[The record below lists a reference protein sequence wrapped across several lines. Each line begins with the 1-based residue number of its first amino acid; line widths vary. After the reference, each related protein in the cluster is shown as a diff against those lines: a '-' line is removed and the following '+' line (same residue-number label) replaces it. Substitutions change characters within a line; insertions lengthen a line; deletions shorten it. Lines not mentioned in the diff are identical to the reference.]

1 MPNIV
6 NQIIMAAIRTK
17 KLFIVQWLVV
27 KSNQERPKQRK
38 NVACLQ
44 HLSQI
49 RKRLCVPLTEY
60 IVELLTF

>member
-1 MPNIV
+1 
-6 NQIIMAAIRTK
+6 MAAIQTK